1 MCAQRKFLLFH
12 CGEEDD
18 LTEEA
23 WVVIGVN
30 AAIVLFGG
38 GGAYFRLRADG
49 KAIAELK
56 ETVQGM
62 KDKLWAKLDALDRR
76 EGNHYRRTGIA
87 LTALVVSTGN
97 PGNPNKA
104 ASAIV
109 REMMEGDGS

>member
-1 MCAQRKFLLFH
+1 MYARRKFLQ
-12 CGEEDD
+12 CRYGEEDD

-30 AAIVLFGG
+30 AAVVAFGG
-38 GGAYFRLRADG
+38 GGAYFRLRADS

-56 ETVQGM
+56 ATIQGM
-62 KDKLWAKLDALDRR
+62 KDKLWAKLDALDKR